1 MYLAQVMLDSKIH
14 ALSTHPSRYRGWR
27 RELPIMLNFYK
38 AYINRSKSSAFHLI
52 YILNTSWNYK
62 TKWMWYHLG
71 VIVLTIKHK
80 LFTMLS
86 TLSTAYYESLSER
99 MNYPEMATLSISSYY
114 TLNKLV
120 LSKELRIMLGTTLS
134 VQ

>member
-1 MYLAQVMLDSKIH
+1 
-14 ALSTHPSRYRGWR
+14 
-27 RELPIMLNFYK
+27 
-38 AYINRSKSSAFHLI
+38 
-52 YILNTSWNYK
+52 
-62 TKWMWYHLG
+62 MWYHLG
-71 VIVLTIKHK
+71 AIVLTIKHK
-80 LFTMLS
+80 LSTMLS
-86 TLSTAYYESLSER
+86 TLSTTYYESLNER